1 MGDLS
6 KLKVAV
12 GQPELVDGSLSRTA
26 AVQDRLV
33 SYAVEAGADLLVFP
47 GSLSDASDVHIIAL
61 NDSRID
67 VAGSVVILEAAGESY
82 QIGLGAQPQG
92 CDFAVYADVEPWAVS
107 APTRASWPGIVLRPV
122 GVRNVDKKVLA
133 YDGGTSVFASD
144 GTLLARLRDD
154 FEEDFALVSLAEPTD
169 VAEPCKDKLL
179 AALVKTVRR
188 FDEQVLSW
196 KPKWVIG
203 LSGGLDSSIV
213 AALLTLALGP
223 ERVCGFGLSTQYNS
237 DATKRNAQTLAE
249 ALGIQLRVGS
259 IADVVTATELAARQF
274 GYGPS
279 TSGAGGASVGAAGGA
294 SVGAAAASANAG
306 AGTGAAASDG
316 SEDAGVAGG
325 AGGAG
330 AAGAGGAGGT
340 SPDVADASAI
350 TGLAL
355 ENVQARVRGHLLS
368 TFAALEGGVVANN
381 GNRVEATFGYATL
394 YGDSIGALA
403 PIGDLTKTRLF
414 ELARAINGQPGVE
427 IIPEN
432 LLPRETDDGYEWDIM
447 PSAELAEGQRDPM
460 KWFYHDWLV
469 EQLLDSPSVDV
480 GACSVLS
487 HFLDDRLASSAVGKW
502 VSFYG
507 LDDPNAFLAD
517 FDWALSALQNS
528 VFKRIQAPPAIRVAS
543 PASIASA
550 LESQGAREPSVRYR
564 ELRSRIALMS

>member
-6 KLKVAV
+6 KLKVAI
-12 GQPELVDGSLSRTA
+12 GQPELVDGSPSRTA

-82 QIGLGAQPQG
+82 QIGLGSQPQG

-107 APTRASWPGIVLRPV
+107 APARASWPGIVLRPV

-154 FEEDFALVSLAEPTD
+154 FEEDFALVSLAERSD

-223 ERVCGFGLSTQYNS
+223 DRVCGFGLSTAYNS
-237 DATKRNAQTLAE
+237 EATKRNAETLAE
-249 ALGIQLRVGS
+249 ALGIRLRVGS
-259 IADVVTATELAARQF
+259 IAEVVEATELAATQF
-274 GYGPS
+274 GYGA
-279 TSGAGGASVGAAGGA
+279 AGGGMTDGAAGGAAGGA
-294 SVGAAAASANAG
+294 S
-306 AGTGAAASDG
+306 
-316 SEDAGVAGG
+316 E
-325 AGGAG
+325 
-330 AAGAGGAGGT
+330 
-340 SPDVADASAI
+340 PAI

-381 GNRVEATFGYATL
+381 GNRVEAAFGYATL

-414 ELARAINGQPGVE
+414 ELARVINGQPGVGV
-427 IIPEN
+427 IPEN
-432 LLPRETDDGYEWDIM
+432 LLPRETDDGYEWDVM

-469 EQLLDSPSVDV
+469 EQLLDSPSVEG

-487 HFLDDRLASSAVGKW
+487 HYLDDRLASTEVGKW
-502 VSFYG
+502 VTFYG
-507 LDDPNAFLAD
+507 LDDPGAFLRD
-517 FDWALSALQNS
+517 FDWALGALRSSA
-528 VFKRIQAPPAIRVAS
+528 FKRIQAPPAIRVAS

-550 LESQGAREPSVRYR
+550 LESQGAHEPSVRYR
-564 ELRSRIALMS
+564 ELRSRIALMA